1 MKDNSVLKILEGLF
15 NTTPEI
21 TDKSAEITDDMLD
34 RVCLGVSLSLMLQAL
49 SDQVET
55 DEYIETVARGQLVR
69 FIRKMD
75 KTYTRDLA
83 SIYRGLFSTDVDDV
97 LKTYKELF
105 NVDDDTEAFDA
116 ALGHLS
122 LWEDEMEQ
130 ALLLQ
135 ADCVNEYPV

>member
-1 MKDNSVLKILEGLF
+1 MKDNPILKILEGLF

-21 TDKSAEITDDMLD
+21 TNKSVEITDDMLD
-34 RVCLGVSLSLMLQAL
+34 RVCLGISLSLMLQAL
-49 SDQVET
+49 SEQVET

-75 KTYTRDLA
+75 KSYTRDLA
-83 SIYRGLFSTDVDDV
+83 SIYRGLFSADVNAV
-97 LKTYKELF
+97 LNTYKELF

-135 ADCVNEYPV
+135 TDCINEYPV